1 MFESRKSKLIAVLAA
16 GLLGA
21 GAVAWAQAPGMM
33 GHHGGDGDHD
43 GMGLMG
49 RIESVHKKLNL
60 NAQQEELWKKAQA
73 ASRDA
78 FQKMRSS
85 REEMRA
91 KMRAE
96 IDKPGADL
104 KQFSQLG
111 DQMREKMRVQMD
123 ATRKPAR
130 EAWFKVYDALDA
142 VQKEQ
147 VRMTI
152 KDGMDHGGGVKTR
165 GLRG

>member
-1 MFESRKSKLIAVLAA
+1 MIESRKSTLVAALAVA

-21 GAVAWAQAPGMM
+21 GAAAWAQAPGM
-33 GHHGGDGDHD
+33 GHHGGDVE
-43 GMGLMG
+43 GMGPMG
-49 RIESVHKKLNL
+49 RMESVHKKLNL

-73 ASRDA
+73 ASREA
-78 FQKMRSS
+78 FQKMRAN
-85 REEMRA
+85 REEVRE

-104 KQFSQLG
+104 KQFMQLG

-123 ATRKPAR
+123 TTRKQAR
-130 EAWFKVYDALDA
+130 EAWFKVYDSLDA
-142 VQKEQ
+142 DQKEQ
-147 VRMTI
+147 VRLAI
-152 KDGMDHGGGVKTR
+152 KDGMDHGGRMQTR